1 MPKLLGITLKNNN
14 FIHGLVS
21 PIVANLRRGV
31 PPSPKRGK
39 NPAPK
44 GIRDPNTSAL
54 DGRRRSRIQ
63 FSYWIRKIPI
73 A

>member
-21 PIVANLRRGV
+21 PIVANLRRGI
-31 PPSPKRGK
+31 PPSLKRGK
-39 NPAPK
+39 NPVAK
-44 GIRDPNTSAL
+44 AIRDQNISAF
-54 DGRRRSRIQ
+54 DGRRRSRNQ
-63 FSYWIRKIPI
+63 NSYWIRKIPI

>member
-21 PIVANLRRGV
+21 PIVVFFRRGI
-31 PPSPKRGK
+31 PPSLKRGK
-39 NPAPK
+39 NPVAK

-54 DGRRRSRIQ
+54 DGRRRSRNQ
-63 FSYWIRKIPI
+63 FSYWIRKITI